1 MKILVVDD
9 EVPARERL
17 KRLIEEQDEWQVV
30 SEARNGREALEQ
42 ADETQP
48 DIVLLDIRMPGMDG
62 IETARHLAQMDEP
75 PAVIFTTAY
84 GEYAV
89 EAFDASAVGYVLKP
103 VRRERLLDALRR
115 ASRLTRHSWP
125 VLYRAN
131 NIKRAS
137 TSARV
142 FAGNCAW
149 SRFGM

>member
-62 IETARHLAQMDEP
+62 IETARHLAGSFDVEQ
-75 PAVIFTTAY
+75 TA
-84 GEYAV
+84 GEYRISLFLPI
-89 EAFDASAVGYVLKP
+89 E
-103 VRRERLLDALRR
+103 E
-115 ASRLTRHSWP
+115 
-125 VLYRAN
+125 N
-131 NIKRAS
+131 EE
-137 TSARV
+137 
-142 FAGNCAW
+142 
-149 SRFGM
+149 